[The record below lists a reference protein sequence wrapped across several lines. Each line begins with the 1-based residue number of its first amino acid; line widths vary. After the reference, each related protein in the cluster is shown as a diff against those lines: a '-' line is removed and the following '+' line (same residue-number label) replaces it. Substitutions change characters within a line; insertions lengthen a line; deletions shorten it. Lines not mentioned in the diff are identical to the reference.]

1 MGLRLP
7 WVQMKDPR
15 GNRAH
20 CRFGGSW
27 KFHILSQAACF
38 RIQFLGS
45 SCRCLKHSKEESF
58 CCPPDAIKKA
68 FPVLR
73 GRVCADRLDYRREKW
88 EEWSGGHGMSP
99 EACVLNTLSREASK
113 GFRRPWLARW
123 RQWSIGGWEEGVL
136 RSQSESTVRTFW
148 GHGHGVRMS
157 LVSCW
162 LPVSVALRMAARLGL
177 SVQSGPNQ
185 EEGPEVAGVG
195 NSSSQ
200 AFLFFPLV
208 FIYLFSCTGS

>member
-1 MGLRLP
+1 
-7 WVQMKDPR
+7 
-15 GNRAH
+15 
-20 CRFGGSW
+20 
-27 KFHILSQAACF
+27 
-38 RIQFLGS
+38 
-45 SCRCLKHSKEESF
+45 
-58 CCPPDAIKKA
+58 
-68 FPVLR
+68 
-73 GRVCADRLDYRREKW
+73 
-88 EEWSGGHGMSP
+88 
-99 EACVLNTLSREASK
+99 
-113 GFRRPWLARW
+113 
-123 RQWSIGGWEEGVL
+123 
-136 RSQSESTVRTFW
+136 
-148 GHGHGVRMS
+148 MS